1 VALSGARPV
10 RRADASWLA
19 RLDTYG
25 NLLDRQLEVMIVYDY
40 KIYDPEQIYKRLD
53 RKAMPII
60 VNRFKR
66 ENK

>member
-1 VALSGARPV
+1 
-10 RRADASWLA
+10 
-19 RLDTYG
+19 
-25 NLLDRQLEVMIVYDY
+25 MIVYDY